1 MDTTPDDTTFF
12 HQLRT
17 GLKRVV
23 NVIDVEWRVSM
34 ALVLI
39 AGGIW
44 LTATVAEEV
53 IEGDTHTIDTQILLA
68 LREPG
73 DHSDPIGPVWF
84 EEIVR
89 DLTALGGT
97 ALLTL
102 TVSAVGGYLLLLK
115 RYRKLA
121 VLLTAVIGGF
131 LISFFLKDIFDRP
144 RPDLVANGTRIFSA
158 SFPSGHSLL
167 AAATYLTLGGLVAQI
182 HKRWRLRLYTILLAL
197 FIMVVVGFSRVYLGV
212 HWPTD
217 VLAGWT
223 LGAIWALV
231 CWLGAYWIRDS
242 DEAETPRPLTEK

>member
-1 MDTTPDDTTFF
+1 METATDNTTFF
-12 HQLRT
+12 DRIHTILNRVTDVT
-17 GLKRVV
+17 G
-23 NVIDVEWRVSM
+23 VEWRVLM
-34 ALVLI
+34 ALFLI

-53 IEGDTHTIDTQILLA
+53 LEGDTHTIDTMILLS
-68 LREPG
+68 LREQ
-73 DHSDPIGPVWF
+73 DDKSDPIGPVWF

-102 TVSAVGGYLLLLK
+102 TVSAVGGYLLMLK

-121 VLLTAVIGGF
+121 VLLSAVLGAF
-131 LISFFLKDIFDRP
+131 LLSYFLKDIFDRP
-144 RPDLVANGTRIFSA
+144 RPELVAGGTRVFSA

-182 HKRWRLRLYTILLAL
+182 HTRWRLRMFTILLAIL
-197 FIMVVVGFSRVYLGV
+197 IVLVVGVSRVYLGV
-212 HWPTD
+212 HWPSD

-231 CWLGAYWIRDS
+231 CWMGGYWINDS
-242 DEAETPRPLTEK
+242 DEGEPARPLTDE